1 MKKKR
6 KSRKKKEGPGAV
18 LLVLILVAVGCGIVY
33 LVRHDLARWLQTTPE
48 KKGAPKGTARETAK
62 ETAKEKR
69 TVPLYFA
76 DPDGD
81 FLMGERRQV
90 EKIDDIEKGAE
101 ALVAELAK
109 GSRGKLIPT
118 LPSRTKLLGLQL
130 DEKGVAKVNMSGA
143 LTKDHPGGT
152 SAEMMTVYSI
162 VNSLTSNFAEIKKVQ
177 ILVEGKA
184 IETIAGHL
192 SLKGP
197 LPPNPSL
204 IKKTGKQSS

>member
-6 KSRKKKEGPGAV
+6 KSRKKKGGPGVV
-18 LLVLILVAVGCGIVY
+18 LLVLVLVGVGCGIVY
-33 LVRHDLARWLQTTPE
+33 LARHDLSRWLQPSRE
-48 KKGAPKGTARETAK
+48 KKAIVK
-62 ETAKEKR
+62 ETAKESVKEKR
-69 TVPLYFA
+69 AVTLYFA
-76 DPDGD
+76 DPEGD
-81 FLMGERRQV
+81 YLIGEQRQMA
-90 EKIDDIEKGAE
+90 KIDDLEKEAE
-101 ALVAELAK
+101 ALVSELAK
-109 GSRGKLIPT
+109 GPRGKLIPT
-118 LPSRTKLLGLQL
+118 LPSRTKLLGLRL
-130 DEKGVAKVNMSGA
+130 DEKGVARVNMNGA
-143 LTKDHPGGT
+143 LTRDHPGGT